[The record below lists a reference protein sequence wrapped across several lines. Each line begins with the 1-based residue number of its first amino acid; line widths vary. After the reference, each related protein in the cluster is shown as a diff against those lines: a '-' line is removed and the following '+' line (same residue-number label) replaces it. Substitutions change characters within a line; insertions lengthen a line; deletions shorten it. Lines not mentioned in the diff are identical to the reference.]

1 MRSLLIAIGLLIA
14 QVVTGQHLPITV
26 NVESDITWAG
36 IDRAGDLFVVLANGE
51 IQKHDKSG
59 KKIGSHHFNTPPTLL
74 DPLDGVQSFFYFR
87 EGQRYGTM
95 SYDFST
101 VNEKVLD
108 PAFAVSPWLVC
119 PALREL
125 WILDSADFS
134 IKKTAQ
140 NSMTISLE
148 NTLKHLPDK
157 KITDYVSL
165 REYQNYVFLLDKSAG
180 VHMFNPLGRYVRTL
194 GESGMTYFNFL
205 GEELYYL
212 AGQELVFVDLY
223 TAEKRKEP
231 LDGGSNYRFALLN
244 EDTLYGIGL
253 KSVTITAFKP

>member
-1 MRSLLIAIGLLIA
+1 MRALLIAIGLLLA
-14 QVVTGQHLPITV
+14 QVVTGQRSPITV
-26 NVESDITWAG
+26 NVDHDITWAG
-36 IDRAGDLFVVLANGE
+36 IDRAGDLFVVLNNGV
-51 IQKHDKSG
+51 IQKYDKTG
-59 KKIGSHHFNTPPTLL
+59 KKIGSHQFNTPPTLL

-148 NTLKHLPDK
+148 NTLKHLPEK
-157 KITDYVSL
+157 KMTHYLGL
-165 REYQNYVFLLDKSAG
+165 REYQNYVFLLDQATG
-180 VHMFNPLGRYVRTL
+180 VHMFNPIGKYVRTL
-194 GESGMTYFNFL
+194 GTQGMRYFNFL
-205 GEELYYL
+205 GEEMYYL
-212 AGQELVFVDLY
+212 AGKDLIFIDLY
-223 TAEKRKEP
+223 TGERREYPLLTEEKF
-231 LDGGSNYRFALLN
+231 NFVLLN
-244 EDTLYGIGL
+244 EDSMYGV
-253 KSVTITAFKP
+253 SNRAVTISARP